1 MKRLLV
7 TIFSILFLTGVAKA
21 EWKYGFSVMAGQL
34 STDGTES
41 EKSGSVGPETN
52 SKSIDE
58 TFAGASLFVEYILDS
73 GITVGLDYVPLDLE
87 LGSGKRT
94 DSTTDGNE
102 STDDS
107 GTYSASAD
115 VTDLMTLYVNYPL
128 GTGGYYGSLGAHQA
142 TVTTS
147 ETLPNSTYG
156 NDDIYGVLVG
166 LGYKAGPMKLEVA
179 YSDFETIGVS
189 SSSGSSSVSADADA
203 LNFKI
208 AYSF

>member
-94 DSTTDGNE
+94 DTTTDATRVQMTQE
-102 STDDS
+102 HTQLL
-107 GTYSASAD
+107 
-115 VTDLMTLYVNYPL
+115 LMLL
-128 GTGGYYGSLGAHQA
+128 
-142 TVTTS
+142 
-147 ETLPNSTYG
+147 
-156 NDDIYGVLVG
+156 I
-166 LGYKAGPMKLEVA
+166 
-179 YSDFETIGVS
+179 
-189 SSSGSSSVSADADA
+189 
-203 LNFKI
+203 
-208 AYSF
+208 

>member
-1 MKRLLV
+1 M
-7 TIFSILFLTGVAKA
+7 
-21 EWKYGFSVMAGQL
+21 
-34 STDGTES
+34 
-41 EKSGSVGPETN
+41 
-52 SKSIDE
+52 
-58 TFAGASLFVEYILDS
+58 DS

-179 YSDFETIGVS
+179 YSDF
-189 SSSGSSSVSADADA
+189 
-203 LNFKI
+203 
-208 AYSF
+208 